1 MRWNK
6 IFLTIK
12 KELRAIVRD
21 KKSFMQILAMPFI
34 IPFMVFLMGFLYDFM
49 MNEEQFKYTI
59 GTNYELNSNEEG
71 IVSELGLDVIVYKSK
86 EEMDKA
92 YEDGEIV
99 AYINLENNMYFISS
113 NLNDA
118 DSATAGS
125 YIEAYLSSYNNFLAE
140 NYLMSEDIEPSEVF
154 NIINYE
160 IIELEGDNFLVEMI
174 SDMALPYVIVVIVLV
189 AATCTTDLTAGEKE
203 RGTLETLLT
212 FPVKSSEIV
221 MGKFLGITSMAF
233 FSGVFSFVLA
243 LASLGI
249 STHLFDCF
257 EGYAFSIGVDKVIMA
272 VVIICAVSLIV
283 SGLSIAIG
291 SKAKSFKE
299 AQSALQPIQ
308 FLGMIPLFLPMF
320 EVENSL
326 IISIIPLVGQGML
339 LNELFSMGVNYLYVI
354 SSFISSIIF
363 IVLVIAII
371 SKQYKSE
378 KVLFF

>member
-1 MRWNK
+1 
-6 IFLTIK
+6 
-12 KELRAIVRD
+12 
-21 KKSFMQILAMPFI
+21 
-34 IPFMVFLMGFLYDFM
+34 M

>member
-59 GTNYELNSNEEG
+59 GTNYELNSNEES
-71 IVSELGLDVIVYKSK
+71 IVSELGLDVIVYESK

-154 NIINYE
+154 NIINYQ

-363 IVLVIAII
+363 IILVIAII

>member
-12 KELRAIVRD
+12 KELRAIIRD
-21 KKSFMQILAMPFI
+21 KKSFIQILAMPFI

-154 NIINYE
+154 NIINYQ
-160 IIELEGDNFLVEMI
+160 IVELDGDNFLVEMI

-221 MGKFLGITSMAF
+221 MGKFLGIASMSF
-233 FSGVFSFVLA
+233 LSGVFSFMLA
-243 LASLGI
+243 LISLGI

-257 EGYAFSIGVDKVIMA
+257 EGYAFSLGIDKVIMA
-272 VVIICAVSLIV
+272 IVIICAVSLIV

-320 EVENSL
+320 EVDNTL

-354 SSFISSIIF
+354 ASFVSSIIF
-363 IVLVIAII
+363 IVLVIGII
-371 SKQYKSE
+371 SRQYKSE

>member
-59 GTNYELNSNEEG
+59 GTNYELNSNEES

-92 YEDGEIV
+92 YEEGNIV

-140 NYLMSEDIEPSEVF
+140 NYLMSEDIEPGDVF

-160 IIELEGDNFLVEMI
+160 IIELEGENFLVEMI

>member
-59 GTNYELNSNEEG
+59 GTNYELNSNEES

-92 YEDGEIV
+92 YEEGNIV

>member
-49 MNEEQFKYTI
+49 MNEEQFKYTV
-59 GTNYELNSNEEG
+59 GTNYELNSNEES
-71 IVSELGLDVIVYKSK
+71 IVSELGLDVIVYESK

-118 DSATAGS
+118 DSASAGS

>member
-59 GTNYELNSNEEG
+59 GTNYELNSNEES
-71 IVSELGLDVIVYKSK
+71 IVSELGLDVIVYESK

-326 IISIIPLVGQGML
+326 VISIIPLVGQGML

-363 IVLVIAII
+363 IVLVIGII

>member
-12 KELRAIVRD
+12 KELRAIIRD
-21 KKSFMQILAMPFI
+21 KKSFVQILAMPFI

-49 MNEEQFKYTI
+49 MSEEQFKYTI

-92 YEDGEIV
+92 YEEGEIV

-118 DSATAGS
+118 DSATAGG

-140 NYLMSEDIEPSEVF
+140 NYLMSEDIEPSDVF
-154 NIINYE
+154 NIINYQ
-160 IIELEGDNFLVEMI
+160 IVELEGDNFLVEMI

-212 FPVKSSEIV
+212 FPIKSSEIV
-221 MGKFLGITSMAF
+221 IGKFLGITSMSF

-257 EGYAFSIGVDKVIMA
+257 EGYAFSIGIDKVIMA
-272 VVIICAVSLIV
+272 IVTIGAVSLIV

-326 IISIIPLVGQGML
+326 IISMIPLVGQGML
-339 LNELFSMGVNYLYVI
+339 LNELFSMGVNYIYVI
-354 SSFISSIIF
+354 ASFISSIIF
-363 IVLVIAII
+363 IVLVISII

>member
-12 KELRAIVRD
+12 KELRAIIRD
-21 KKSFMQILAMPFI
+21 KKSFVQILAMPFI

-140 NYLMSEDIEPSEVF
+140 NYLMSEDIEPSDVF
-154 NIINYE
+154 NIINYQ
-160 IIELEGDNFLVEMI
+160 IVELEGDNFLVEMI

-221 MGKFLGITSMAF
+221 MGKFLGITSMSF

-257 EGYAFSIGVDKVIMA
+257 EGYAFSIGIDKVIMA

-326 IISIIPLVGQGML
+326 IISMIPLVGQGML
-339 LNELFSMGVNYLYVI
+339 LNELFSMGVNYIYVI
-354 SSFISSIIF
+354 ASFISSIIF
-363 IVLVIAII
+363 IVLVISII

>member
-59 GTNYELNSNEEG
+59 GTNYELNSNEES

-92 YEDGEIV
+92 YEEGNIV

-140 NYLMSEDIEPSEVF
+140 NYLMSEDIEPGDVF

-160 IIELEGDNFLVEMI
+160 II
-174 SDMALPYVIVVIVLV
+174 
-189 AATCTTDLTAGEKE
+189 
-203 RGTLETLLT
+203 T
-212 FPVKSSEIV
+212 F
-221 MGKFLGITSMAF
+221 FYT
-233 FSGVFSFVLA
+233 
-243 LASLGI
+243 
-249 STHLFDCF
+249 
-257 EGYAFSIGVDKVIMA
+257 YSIN
-272 VVIICAVSLIV
+272 II
-283 SGLSIAIG
+283 
-291 SKAKSFKE
+291 
-299 AQSALQPIQ
+299 
-308 FLGMIPLFLPMF
+308 
-320 EVENSL
+320 
-326 IISIIPLVGQGML
+326 
-339 LNELFSMGVNYLYVI
+339 
-354 SSFISSIIF
+354 
-363 IVLVIAII
+363 
-371 SKQYKSE
+371 
-378 KVLFF
+378 

>member
-21 KKSFMQILAMPFI
+21 KKSFIQILAMPFI

-49 MNEEQFKYTI
+49 MDEEQFKYTI

-71 IVSELGLDVIVYKSK
+71 IVSELGLDVITYKSK

-118 DSATAGS
+118 DSATAGG
-125 YIEAYLSSYNNFLAE
+125 YIEAYLSTYNNFLAE
-140 NYLMSEDIEPSEVF
+140 NYLMSEDIEPSDVF
-154 NIINYE
+154 NIINYQ
-160 IIELEGDNFLVEMI
+160 IVELEGDNFLVEMI

-221 MGKFLGITSMAF
+221 MGKFLGIASMSF
-233 FSGVFSFVLA
+233 LSGVFSFVLA
-243 LASLGI
+243 LLSLGI

-257 EGYAFSIGVDKVIMA
+257 EGYAFSIGIDKVVMA
-272 VVIICAVSLIV
+272 VITICAVSLIV

-339 LNELFSMGVNYLYVI
+339 LNELFSTGINYLYVI

-363 IVLVIAII
+363 IVLVISII

>member
-59 GTNYELNSNEEG
+59 GTNYELNSNEES
-71 IVSELGLDVIVYKSK
+71 IVSELGLDVIVYESK

-92 YEDGEIV
+92 YEEGEIV

>member
-6 IFLTIK
+6 VFLTIK
-12 KELRAIVRD
+12 KELRAIFRD
-21 KKSFMQILAMPFI
+21 KKSFIQILAMPFI

-49 MNEEQFKYTI
+49 MNEDNFKYMI
-59 GTNYELNSNEEG
+59 GTNYELNSNEKA
-71 IVSELGLDVIVYKSK
+71 IVSELGLDVITYKNK

-92 YEDGEIV
+92 YENGDIV
-99 AYINLENNMYFISS
+99 AYINLDNNKYYINS
-113 NLNDA
+113 NLTSE
-118 DSATAGS
+118 DSSIASS
-125 YIEAYLSSYNNFLAE
+125 YIETYLTTYNKFLAE
-140 NYLMSEDIEPSEVF
+140 NYLMGEDINPSDVF

-160 IIELEGDNFLVEMI
+160 IVELKGDNFLVQMVA
-174 SDMALPYVIVVIVLV
+174 DMALPYVIVVIVLV
-189 AATCTTDLTAGEKE
+189 AATCTVDVTAGEKE

-221 MGKFLGITSMAF
+221 MGKFLGIATMSF
-233 FSGVFSFVLA
+233 FSGIFSFLLA
-243 LASLGI
+243 VSSLGI
-249 STHLFDCF
+249 STHLFDAFDGF
-257 EGYAFSIGVDKVIMA
+257 EFSVGIGTVVMA
-272 VVIICAVSLIV
+272 VIIICAVSLIV

-320 EVENSL
+320 EVENTI
-326 IISIIPLVGQGML
+326 IISMIPLVGQGML
-339 LNELFSMGVNYLYVI
+339 LNELFSVGVNYINVICSFVSSIVFIILVI
-354 SSFISSIIF
+354 S
-363 IVLVIAII
+363 II

>member
-59 GTNYELNSNEEG
+59 GTNYELNSNEES
-71 IVSELGLDVIVYKSK
+71 IVSELGLDVIVYESK